1 MTGGRGV
8 AAIVAL
14 LVLLGAGWGLTQP
27 LAKIAVSEGYRPL
40 GLIFWQLAIGAVL
53 MGGLALLRGKR
64 LPMGRAQLR
73 VYVVIAMIGT
83 ILPNSASY
91 QAAVHLPAGVIS
103 ILLSLVPMFAFP
115 IALILANDRF
125 SWPRLGG
132 LVCGLIGVLLIV
144 GPEASLP
151 ERAMVAFIPLALIAP
166 FFYGLEGNVVAR
178 WGTAGLDPVQV
189 LAGASLIGAFIAL
202 PLALFGGQWIDP
214 RPPWGAP
221 DAALVISATV
231 HALVYAGYV
240 WMVGQAGAVFA
251 AQVSYLVTAFG
262 VIWAKFLLDET
273 YSAWIW
279 LAMAAIFA
287 GLFLVQPRPKT
298 ALARSGETGKDAI

>member
-1 MTGGRGV
+1 MTGARGI
-8 AAIVAL
+8 AIIVAL

-53 MGGLALLRGKR
+53 MGGLTLLRGKR

-73 VYVVIAMIGT
+73 VYVVIALIGT

-103 ILLSLVPMFAFP
+103 ILLSLVPIFAFP

-166 FFYGLEGNVVAR
+166 LFYGLEGNVVAR

-189 LAGASLIGAFIAL
+189 LAGASLIGAVIAL
-202 PLALFGGQWIDP
+202 PLALVSGQWIDP

-231 HALVYAGYV
+231 HALVYTGYV

-262 VIWAKFLLDET
+262 VIWARFLLNET

-279 LAMAAIFA
+279 LAMAVIFA

-298 ALARSGETGKDAI
+298 ALARSGETGKDAL